1 MTQTSTSRRVAT
13 VSGGALLL
21 CLSFGGTA
29 MAATGPVAGADTSPI
44 TGVTGSLPLPTPTDA
59 PSPVDT
65 ATQTVTQTVQQ
76 VSQAAGV
83 PVPSPTATPTT
94 APVPAPVPSGGKTG
108 TGKQAPAPATK
119 PAQSTREVVL
129 GVHKARVAAL
139 PSLALNR
146 LNLSGLP
153 GAASVPTVSNPVVA
167 PVQTAI
173 LAAGQTPALAPRPKA
188 LLPLGAPG
196 ERAPRGLFIALAT
209 MVIGG
214 LAAGHVK
221 VIQDRL
227 NGIVAG

>member
-29 MAATGPVAGADTSPI
+29 LAASTPASGSGSSPVGGLTDP
-44 TGVTGSLPLPTPTDA
+44 LPLPTPTDTPGPLDA
-59 PSPVDT
+59 
-65 ATQTVTQTVQQ
+65 VTQTVHT
-76 VSQAAGV
+76 VTQAV
-83 PVPSPTATPTT
+83 PAPTATPTPVTTPVT
-94 APVPAPVPSGGKTG
+94 APSGGKPQS
-108 TGKQAPAPATK
+108 GKHAHVPVVKPATRHSSSH
-119 PAQSTREVVL
+119 AVL
-129 GVHKARVAAL
+129 GVHEARVAPMPNAAL
-139 PSLALNR
+139 T
-146 LNLSGLP
+146 GLQLGGLRGGGTAP
-153 GAASVPTVSNPVVA
+153 VAINPVVA

-173 LAAGQTPALAPRPKA
+173 LAAGQSPALAPRPKA
-188 LLPLGAPG
+188 MLPLGGPD

>member
-29 MAATGPVAGADTSPI
+29 LAATGPASGSDASPLGGL
-44 TGVTGSLPLPTPTDA
+44 TNPLPLPTPTDT
-59 PSPVDT
+59 PNPVD
-65 ATQTVTQTVQQ
+65 TVTQTVQQ
-76 VSQAAGV
+76 VSHAAGV
-83 PVPSPTATPTT
+83 PVPSPTATST
-94 APVPAPVPSGGKTG
+94 AHPVPAPSGGKPN
-108 TGKQAPAPATK
+108 TGKHAHVPVAK
-119 PAQSTREVVL
+119 PAHPGSQEAVL
-129 GVHKARVAAL
+129 GVQHTRVAPMPTGAL
-139 PSLALNR
+139 AGVQFG
-146 LNLSGLP
+146 GLRGA
-153 GAASVPTVSNPVVA
+153 GAAPAVTNPVVA

-173 LAAGQTPALAPRPKA
+173 LAAGQTPALAPRPEA
-188 LLPLGAPG
+188 VLPLGPLD

-227 NGIVAG
+227 NGIAAV